1 MRAKLRALAAL
12 DRPRVAYC
20 SLMSPEPIGYL
31 SSDQVAISA
40 PENAKRTL
48 AAVDPLPGLFLPTRT
63 YKISVLF
70 YARARSLRGGQP
82 VLICSRSR

>member
-40 PENAKRTL
+40 PENAKRNLGAPYTPGSDPGFFL
-48 AAVDPLPGLFLPTRT
+48 PLPLNLVGDMLL
-63 YKISVLF
+63 L
-70 YARARSLRGGQP
+70 RA
-82 VLICSRSR
+82 